1 MIFSFIYF
9 PVELFPVWIPHKF
22 WQLQSYL
29 KGQNDLNLLLHV
41 SLQSVSSLHAW
52 KTGFFVTM
60 ALFQVMVLEYIVM
73 GLLAGFAFLRNFKIF
88 FFKAAAPPRVYW
100 SCCLPFVIT
109 KHSHASYFLGH
120 AVVSLWLYSSLPNCD
135 SEFHF
140 IVCPFLVL
148 ISSSCQYLKKYLL
161 KCSFSF

>member
-88 FFKAAAPPRVYW
+88 FLKQQHHPESTGAAVCP
-100 SCCLPFVIT
+100 L
-109 KHSHASYFLGH
+109 
-120 AVVSLWLYSSLPNCD
+120 SSLSILMLAIFLDMLWSHCD
-135 SEFHF
+135 F
-140 IVCPFLVL
+140 ILPYLTVIVSFISLFVLFL
-148 ISSSCQYLKKYLL
+148 
-161 KCSFSF
+161 CSLAPVASIWKNIY